1 MTIKTFRLLLI
12 LWAALF
18 ALLFV
23 VIVIPPLIG
32 DPDLMAAVLAGF
44 VNPYATGYSLDT
56 IMCWVVLTTWV
67 IFEAK
72 TGRVKHGW
80 VAPVLGLVP
89 GVATGFAVYLL
100 LRLRAHAPQ

>member
-1 MTIKTFRLLLI
+1 MTTRTFRLLLV

-32 DPDLMAAVLAGF
+32 DPGLLAAITAGF

-67 IFEAK
+67 VYEAK
-72 TGRVKHGW
+72 TRPVKYGW
-80 VAPVLGLVP
+80 IAPLLGLVP

-100 LRLRAHAPQ
+100 LRLNSGTDK